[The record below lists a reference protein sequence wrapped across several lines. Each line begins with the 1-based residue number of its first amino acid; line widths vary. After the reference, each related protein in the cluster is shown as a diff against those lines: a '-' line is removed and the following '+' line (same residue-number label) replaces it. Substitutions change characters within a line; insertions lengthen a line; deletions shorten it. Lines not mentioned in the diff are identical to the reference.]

1 MANEISKT
9 PTQAKPQV
17 IPLSKIHD
25 LPNVFIAKP
34 QDKSLGSMVLSIESS
49 GIKEP
54 VILRRRD
61 DGEYQLLSGYR
72 RRRASELA
80 KKPDIPAHVYEMTMQ
95 EAIAYRKAVKNN
107 PNAPIPGKLLE
118 PVPDKDMT
126 KSAEAPAAPGDK
138 TKDEKTPAAP
148 GDKTKDDKT
157 PAVPGDKTK
166 EDKAPAVPGEKPK
179 EDKAPAAP
187 GEKPKEDKAPAAP
200 GDTTKEDKAPAAPGD
215 TTKEDKAPAA
225 PGDTTKE
232 DKAPAAPGE
241 KPKGDKA
248 PPAPGE
254 KPKEDKAPAAPGEK
268 PKEDKA
274 PAAPGDTT
282 KEDKTPAAPGE
293 KDTPTVAELEAQAK
307 SGQPISLTDLAN
319 ADKAEREAQKGGT
332 AETDPPG
339 QDKGEALTA
348 AKEGPAGTAITQIFE
363 KRLTAPDEAARKT
376 LPTPKEGES
385 YFITLHPAYLEKSSY
400 NNFSVDVESE
410 NFKELLKSIELVGIK
425 DPVLARFNE
434 KGGLEILSGQ
444 RRHIAAT
451 MLNQAVPTIIQK
463 IGDADAKI
471 IVADG
476 NLHRDKISSYDLSR
490 ALRMKMEGMKQKAG
504 RRKKGF
510 SANELQ
516 SDAKLAQEMGMTVSK
531 LNRLIRMSEAIKGV
545 CDLVDEGKLSIS
557 TAAEMSALKPKTQES
572 VLHLLDLGYKT
583 TTDRIIRMKKA
594 EGEGKKLDEM
604 ELRKIL
610 DDKDIAPK
618 QPEPVQQP
626 EAPTT
631 GAAPEPAGEP
641 APQPPIPASPDV
653 PQTPDT
659 PPAADIPPWEEPEK
673 APAPEQG
680 AEPSTHDAPT
690 LERDDDP
697 FKGTQE
703 RPEVTKVI
711 LTGDRLRKYFP
722 DVSMT
727 PREIEESVYSAL
739 EERRQRQMKEQ
750 QKAAIFKKS
759 GPTR

>member
-1 MANEISKT
+1 M
-9 PTQAKPQV
+9 
-17 IPLSKIHD
+17 
-25 LPNVFIAKP
+25 
-34 QDKSLGSMVLSIESS
+34 
-49 GIKEP
+49 
-54 VILRRRD
+54 
-61 DGEYQLLSGYR
+61 
-72 RRRASELA
+72 
-80 KKPDIPAHVYEMTMQ
+80 
-95 EAIAYRKAVKNN
+95 KNN

-138 TKDEKTPAAP
+138 TKEDKSPAAP
-148 GDKTKDDKT
+148 GDMTKDDKT
-157 PAVPGDKTK
+157 PA
-166 EDKAPAVPGEKPK
+166 APGEKPK

-200 GDTTKEDKAPAAPGD
+200 GDTTKDDKTPAVPGD
-215 TTKEDKAPAA
+215 KTKNDKTPA
-225 PGDTTKE
+225 
-232 DKAPAAPGE
+232 
-241 KPKGDKA
+241 
-248 PPAPGE
+248 APGE

-274 PAAPGDTT
+274 PAAPGDTP

-332 AETDPPG
+332 VETDPPG

-631 GAAPEPAGEP
+631 GAAPEPAGEL

-680 AEPSTHDAPT
+680 AEPPAHDAPAP
-690 LERDDDP
+690 ERDDDP

>member
-1 MANEISKT
+1 MANENSKT
-9 PTQAKPQV
+9 PTQAQPQM
-17 IPLSKIHD
+17 IPLSKIHE
-25 LPNVFIAKP
+25 LPGVFNPKP

-49 GIKEP
+49 GVKEP
-54 VILRRRD
+54 VILRQRD

-138 TKDEKTPAAP
+138 TKEDKSPAAP
-148 GDKTKDDKT
+148 GDMTKDDKT
-157 PAVPGDKTK
+157 PAAPSEKPK
-166 EDKAPAVPGEKPK
+166 EDKAPAAPGEKPK

-200 GDTTKEDKAPAAPGD
+200 GEKP
-215 TTKEDKAPAA
+215 
-225 PGDTTKE
+225 KE

-241 KPKGDKA
+241 KPKEDKA
-248 PPAPGE
+248 PAAPGEKPKDGKAPAAPGE

-274 PAAPGDTT
+274 PAAPGDTP

-631 GAAPEPAGEP
+631 GAAPEPAGEL

>member
-1 MANEISKT
+1 MANENSKT

-54 VILRRRD
+54 VILRQRD

-138 TKDEKTPAAP
+138 TKDDKSPAAP
-148 GDKTKDDKT
+148 GDMTKDDKT
-157 PAVPGDKTK
+157 PA
-166 EDKAPAVPGEKPK
+166 APGEKPK

-200 GDTTKEDKAPAAPGD
+200 GDTTKDDKTPAVPGD
-215 TTKEDKAPAA
+215 KTKNDKTPA
-225 PGDTTKE
+225 
-232 DKAPAAPGE
+232 
-241 KPKGDKA
+241 
-248 PPAPGE
+248 APGE

-274 PAAPGDTT
+274 PAAPGDTPKEDKAPAAPGEKPKEDKAPAAPGEKP

-604 ELRKIL
+604 ELRSIL

-680 AEPSTHDAPT
+680 AEPPAHDAPAP
-690 LERDDDP
+690 ERDDDP

-727 PREIEESVYSAL
+727 PVRLRKACT
-739 EERRQRQMKEQ
+739 RRWRN
-750 QKAAIFKKS
+750 AAS
-759 GPTR
+759 GR

>member
-9 PTQAKPQV
+9 PTQAKLQV

-49 GIKEP
+49 GVKEP
-54 VILRRRD
+54 VILRQRD

-138 TKDEKTPAAP
+138 TKEDKSPAAP
-148 GDKTKDDKT
+148 GDMTKDDKT
-157 PAVPGDKTK
+157 PA
-166 EDKAPAVPGEKPK
+166 
-179 EDKAPAAP
+179 
-187 GEKPKEDKAPAAP
+187 
-200 GDTTKEDKAPAAPGD
+200 
-215 TTKEDKAPAA
+215 
-225 PGDTTKE
+225 
-232 DKAPAAPGE
+232 
-241 KPKGDKA
+241 
-248 PPAPGE
+248 APGE

-274 PAAPGDTT
+274 PAAPGDKTKEDKAPAAPGEKPKEDKAPAAPGEKPKEDKGPASPGEKPKEDNT
-282 KEDKTPAAPGE
+282 PAAPGEKPKEDKAPAAPGEKPKEDKAPAAPGDKPKEDKAPAAPGDTPKEDKTPAAPGE

-631 GAAPEPAGEP
+631 GAAPEPAGEL

-722 DVSMT
+722 DVSMP